1 MMMETNKPPIR
12 VLIVEDSQVA
22 RQLLV
27 SILQGAPDFQVVGT
41 AENGVEAVQ
50 MTRQLQPDVIAMD
63 VYMPEMDGL
72 EATRRIMAEMPRPI
86 VMVSAS
92 FNKNERTLSFDALQA
107 GALSILEKP
116 TMYDSPE
123 TQNFMVDQLRLM
135 SEVKVVRRWD
145 KDKYA
150 RKPKTPT
157 LVRNGKSKTQLL
169 AVASSTGGPG
179 ILAKILGQ
187 LPAEF
192 PVPVLIVQHIMTGF
206 SIGLATWLNQLV
218 PLEVRLA
225 EQGDEPQAGQVL
237 IAPDDHHVVVDSK
250 GRISL
255 NEEPPLNGLRPSAN
269 YLFHSVA
276 KVYGATAIGLILT
289 GMGGDGADGLLAL
302 RKTGAH
308 TIAQDETT
316 CIVFG
321 MPAVA
326 IELGAAEQVLPTE
339 KIAPA
344 LMHLV

>member
-1 MMMETNKPPIR
+1 MMETNKPPIR
-12 VLIVEDSQVA
+12 VLVVEDSQVA

-27 SILQGAPDFQVVGT
+27 AILQNAPDFQVVGT
-41 AENGVEAVQ
+41 AENGIEAVQ

-92 FNKNERTLSFDALQA
+92 YNKNEHTLSFDALQS

-116 TMYDSPE
+116 TMYDTPE
-123 TQNFMVDQLRLM
+123 IQNFMVDQLRLM

-145 KDKYA
+145 KTKYA
-150 RKPKTPT
+150 RDVKPPA
-157 LVRNGKSKTQLL
+157 LIRNGKSKTQLL

-179 ILAKILGQ
+179 VLAKILTQ

-225 EQGDEPQAGQVL
+225 EQGDEPRAGQVL
-237 IAPDDHHVVVDSK
+237 IAPDDHHMVVDGK
-250 GRISL
+250 GLISL
-255 NEEPPLNGLRPSAN
+255 NEDPPLNGLRPSAN

-276 KVYGATAIGLILT
+276 KVYGATAVGLILT
-289 GMGGDGADGLLAL
+289 GMGSDGAEGLLAL

-308 TIAQDETT
+308 TIAQNEAT
-316 CIVFG
+316 CVVFG

-326 IELGAAEQVLPTE
+326 IELGATEQVLPTE

>member
-1 MMMETNKPPIR
+1 MEINKLPIR
-12 VLIVEDSQVA
+12 VLIVEDSPVA

-27 SILQGAPDFQVVGT
+27 SILQGAPDFEIVGT
-41 AENGVEAVQ
+41 AGNGVEAVQ
-50 MTRQLQPDVIAMD
+50 LTRQLQPDVIAMD

-92 FNKNERTLSFDALQA
+92 YNKNEYTLSFDALQA

-145 KDKYA
+145 RSKYA
-150 RKPKTPT
+150 RPSKPPA
-157 LVRNGKSKTQLL
+157 LLRNGKSKTQLVV
-169 AVASSTGGPG
+169 VASSTGGPG
-179 ILAKILGQ
+179 VLAKILSQ

-206 SIGLATWLNQLV
+206 SMGLTTWLNQLV

-225 EQGDEPQAGQVL
+225 RQGDQPQPGQVL
-237 IAPDDHHVVVDSK
+237 IAPDGHHMTVDSK
-250 GRISL
+250 GRIAL
-255 NEEPPLNGLRPSAN
+255 NQDPPQNGLRPSAN
-269 YLFHSVA
+269 YLFHSA
-276 KVYGATAIGLILT
+276 ARVYGSAAIGLILT
-289 GMGGDGADGLLAL
+289 GMGNDGAEGLLAL
-302 RKTGAH
+302 REAGAH

-316 CIVFG
+316 CVVFG

-326 IELGAAEQVLPTE
+326 IQLGAAEQILPTE